1 MDQNEIIINSI
12 RVIFIE
18 MNKDT
23 VTVTEK
29 SINMYCD
36 KHEQC
41 FNEMDHAYRCLKSFN
56 IMDELIS
63 IMKRFK
69 FTCHTIRS
77 FI

>member
-1 MDQNEIIINSI
+1 MDQNEVIINSI
-12 RVIFIE
+12 RDIFIE

-23 VTVTEK
+23 VTEE

-36 KHEQC
+36 KHE
-41 FNEMDHAYRCLKSFN
+41 FFLNEMDHAYRCMKLFN

-63 IMKRFK
+63 IMERFK